1 MNRPTTPTPASKK
14 TRSIKFTIYYRMPV
28 TYFSNNIYMKIDHGP
43 VPYNWLEFPQANT
56 YIQEYDLVARIFIG

>member
-1 MNRPTTPTPASKK
+1 MQ
-14 TRSIKFTIYYRMPV
+14 V
-28 TYFSNNIYMKIDHGP
+28 TYFSNNIYMKTDHGP